1 MAKNY
6 LVTGANGAIGRHIA
20 AGLARSSPDAHVCFV
35 CRDEAKGRAA
45 LEEVAAATGN
55 AHCALELCDLADGA
69 SIAAL
74 AQRWG
79 ERPLHALVNNAA
91 APAPTTKT
99 LTAEGIEVQLAVNVL
114 GYARMIAAFGD
125 ALVRAAPGSRVVN
138 VASYWAGDL
147 DLDDL
152 QWNRRKYNNDKAY
165 RQTKACDRMLAA
177 HFAQQAPFA
186 DHGVAVYSCH
196 PGDVNSQLS
205 NSLGYGGHES
215 GPQGAATPV
224 WLALG
229 GAGVASS
236 GGYFRGQKPQACQ
249 FSADARAVAKL
260 WAKVAPFV

>member
-1 MAKNY
+1 MTKNY

-20 AGLARSSPDAHVCFV
+20 AGLARSSQDAHVCFV
-35 CRDEAKGRAA
+35 CRDASKGRAA
-45 LEEVAAATGN
+45 VEEVAAATGN
-55 AHCALELCDLADGA
+55 AHCTLELCDLADAA

-79 ERPLHALVNNAA
+79 ERPLHCLVNNAA
-91 APAPTTKT
+91 APAPRTKT

-114 GYARMIAAFGD
+114 GYARMTVAFSD
-125 ALVRAAPGSRVVN
+125 ALVRCAPGSRVVN

-152 QWNRRKYNNDKAY
+152 SWEKRKYNNDKAY

-177 HFAQQAPFA
+177 HFARQGPFA
-186 DHGVAVYSCH
+186 EHGVAVYSAH

-229 GAGVASS
+229 GASPAGN
-236 GGYFRGQKPQACQ
+236 GGYFRDQKLQACE

-260 WAKVAPFV
+260 WAQVSPFV